1 VLVVGVLVG
10 FAGGLLYVRG
20 PAVRLWLRFASP
32 APIGFL
38 TKVPWPVD
46 GVSAMAAERS
56 RRVKYFFN
64 KPGQR
69 LEVDGPPNQA
79 LALRVVTDQVGKRS
93 HLEQP
98 GRAIL
103 GAGDPVGDDPEKL
116 QDVDPDSGAVPALI
130 SGALTGP
137 APGAPLSLAVA
148 VNGTI
153 GAVGLTFTQEDTPQT
168 FATMVP
174 DSLFQPGTNRVRL
187 YQVEQTRAGPR
198 LTRSPWRPD
207 TSGCR
212 RSACW
217 ATYPATLAMDAPA
230 APPQWVG
237 RVAQMVVQGKGL
249 VTSRTWATWETKRT
263 KPRRVQW
270 LRCPG
275 VFPRSRT

>member
-230 APPQWVG
+230 AAVSGWGGLPRWWSRGRGWSPLGPGRLGRRSGQSRVG
-237 RVAQMVVQGKGL
+237 SSG
-249 VTSRTWATWETKRT
+249 
-263 KPRRVQW
+263 
-270 LRCPG
+270 
-275 VFPRSRT
+275 